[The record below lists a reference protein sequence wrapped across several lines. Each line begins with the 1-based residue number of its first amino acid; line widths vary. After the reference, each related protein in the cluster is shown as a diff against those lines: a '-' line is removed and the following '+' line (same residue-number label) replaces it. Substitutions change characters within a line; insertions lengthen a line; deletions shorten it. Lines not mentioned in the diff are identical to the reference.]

1 MVHDKVP
8 SSFLAYP
15 IHDCVAV
22 NVFSPNKAIVG
33 YRDCTLVLAFE
44 SVYQNDLVCQQL
56 MRRSANPY
64 HEMRFDAMEG
74 MDAAEEHVGYT
85 LYTDQNALS
94 VFSDREEQ
102 DHLVIM
108 KKSTLSVLR

>member
-8 SSFLAYP
+8 SSFLAYHP

-22 NVFSPNKAIVG
+22 KVFSPNQAIVG
-33 YRDCTLVLAFE
+33 YCDSTLLALE
-44 SVYQNDLVCQQL
+44 SVYQNDQLVCQQL
-56 MRRSANPY
+56 KRLSANPY

-74 MDAAEEHVGYT
+74 MDAA
-85 LYTDQNALS
+85 DQNVLS

-108 KKSTLSVLR
+108 KNQHFLSYVDEAR